1 MTRAAGVDDA
11 GASPRL
17 SVEEDG
23 IAHLVFDAPD
33 RSANILTSGTMQ
45 RLAEILRGLREA
57 CAGGEVRGVLVSSRK
72 PTFIVG
78 ADIGELAAVR
88 GGDAAEAVAR
98 VGHEIFLELE
108 ELPVPTV
115 AAIHGACMGG
125 GTELALACDY
135 RVASDHPKTRIGLPE
150 VRLGILPAWG
160 GTTRLPRLVGLR
172 SALEPLLSAR
182 PLRGS
187 EAKRIGL
194 VDDLLPHPGFPE
206 HAARFLRERIP
217 RPPSRPRRRA
227 TLADRLLVGTPPARR
242 LVLRAARRRVIR
254 KTGGHYPA
262 PLRILD
268 VLGRSVGRPPARG
281 FEAERRAAR
290 DLIGSPV
297 SRNLIHLFHLQ
308 QRARK
313 GLRRV
318 SEEPPAGIGG
328 IGVVGAGT
336 MGGAIAQLA
345 ASRGHPVQ
353 LVDIRREAVSG
364 GLARARSLFDSAV
377 RTRRM
382 TPRQAARGMERIRG
396 SLDYTGFGTLDLVI
410 EAVAERISVKRE
422 VLGKLEAAVGG
433 TCLLA
438 TNTSSL
444 SVSEMAR
451 GLTRPERFLG
461 MHFFNPVHRMPLVE
475 IVRGPRT
482 DGSAVAAAY
491 ALSLAMGKLPVVVG
505 DSPGFLVNRILAPYL
520 NEAGHLLGEGASIGA
535 VDRAATAFGMAMGPL
550 RLIDEVG
557 IEVAARA
564 GENLRAAHGERL
576 AQADAL
582 ARLGAAGRR
591 GRKGGSGFYRYRRGR
606 EAGPDP
612 GAYEAVGTAGRSGPG
627 PPPEVVR
634 DRLLLPMVNE
644 AARAL
649 SEGVTPSARDLDLA
663 MITGAGFPAF
673 RGGLLRH
680 ADREGLPAVVRRLQE
695 LERSSGSRFAPAA
708 LLSRLAEEGRGF
720 HDAFPE

>member
-1 MTRAAGVDDA
+1 MMQAADEA

-17 SVEEDG
+17 SLDDG
-23 IAHLVFDAPD
+23 GLAHLVFDAPD
-33 RSANILTSGTMQ
+33 RSANILTAGTMR
-45 RLAEILRGLREA
+45 RLAEILRGLRDA
-57 CAGGEVRGVLVSSRK
+57 SAAGKVRGVLVSSGK

-78 ADIGELAAVR
+78 ADIGELAEVR
-88 GGDAAEAVAR
+88 GADAAEAVAR
-98 VGHEIFLELE
+98 VGHGIFLELE
-108 ELPVPTV
+108 RLPVPTV

-172 SALEPLLSAR
+172 SALGPLLSGR

-187 EAKRIGL
+187 EARRIGL
-194 VDDLLPHPGFPE
+194 VDDLLPHAGFPE

-217 RPPSRPRRRA
+217 RSPSRRRRA
-227 TLADRLLVGTPPARR
+227 LADLLLDRTPPARR
-242 LVLRAARRRVIR
+242 LVLRAARRRVLR
-254 KTGGHYPA
+254 RTGGHYPA

-268 VLGRSVGRPPARG
+268 VLARSVGRPAARG
-281 FEAERRAAR
+281 FEAERTAAR

-297 SRNLIHLFHLQ
+297 SANLIHVFHLQ

-318 SEEPPAGIGG
+318 SDEPPAGIGG

-345 ASRGHPVQ
+345 ASRGHPVH
-353 LVDIRREAVSG
+353 LLDLRREAVSG
-364 GLARARSLFDSAV
+364 GLARARALFDAAV
-377 RTRRM
+377 RSRRM
-382 TPRQAARGMERIRG
+382 TARQAARGMERIRG
-396 SLDYTGFGTLDLVI
+396 TLDYTGFRALDLVI
-410 EAVAERISVKRE
+410 EAAAERISVKRK
-422 VLGKLEAAVGG
+422 VLGELEAAVGEG
-433 TCLLA
+433 CLLA

-444 SVSEMAR
+444 SVAALAR
-451 GLTRPERFLG
+451 GLGRPERFLG
-461 MHFFNPVHRMPLVE
+461 MHFFQPVHRMPLVE

-491 ALSLAMGKLPVVVG
+491 ALALAMGKLPVVVG
-505 DSPGFLVNRILAPYL
+505 DSPGFLVNRILGPYL
-520 NEAGHLLGEGASIGA
+520 NEAGHLLGEGASIEA
-535 VDRAATAFGMAMGPL
+535 VDRAATAFGMPMGPL

-576 AQADAL
+576 AQAGAL
-582 ARLGAAGRR
+582 TRLGAAGRTGRR
-591 GRKGGSGFYRYRRGR
+591 GGRGFYRYGRGG
-606 EAGPDP
+606 EARPDP
-612 GAYEAVGTAGRSGPG
+612 GAYEAIGRAGGAGPG
-627 PPPEVVR
+627 PPPRVLR
-634 DRLLLPMVNE
+634 ARLLLPMVNE

-649 SEGVTPSARDLDLA
+649 SEGVTASARDLDLA

-680 ADREGLPAVVRRLQE
+680 ADRAGLPAVVRRLLD
-695 LERSSGSRFAPAA
+695 LERSSGPRFAPAP
-708 LLSRLAEEGRGF
+708 LLRRLAEEGRGF

>member
-1 MTRAAGVDDA
+1 MQAAGVEDA
-11 GASPRL
+11 GGSPRL
-17 SVEEDG
+17 SLEG
-23 IAHLVFDAPD
+23 GGLAHLVFDAAD
-33 RSANILTSGTMQ
+33 RSANILTSETMH

-78 ADIGELAAVR
+78 ADLGELAEVR
-88 GGDAAEAVAR
+88 GAEAAEAVAR
-98 VGHEIFLELE
+98 VGHDIFLELE
-108 ELPVPTV
+108 QLPVPTV

-150 VRLGILPAWG
+150 VQLGILPAWG

-172 SALEPLLSAR
+172 SALAPLLSGK

-187 EAKRIGL
+187 EARRIGL
-194 VDDLLPHPGFPE
+194 VDDLLPRSGFPA
-206 HAARFLRERIP
+206 HAARFLKERIP
-217 RPPSRPRRRA
+217 RPPSRTRRRR
-227 TLADRLLVGTPPARR
+227 TLADGLLDHAPPARR
-242 LVLRAARRRVIR
+242 LVLRAARRRVVR

-268 VLGRSVGRPPARG
+268 ALGRSVGRPAARG
-281 FEAERRAAR
+281 FEAEAEAAR

-297 SRNLIHLFHLQ
+297 SRNLIHVFHLQ

-313 GLRRV
+313 GLRRI
-318 SEEPPAGIGG
+318 SEEPPAGIEG

-336 MGGAIAQLA
+336 MGGGIAQLA
-345 ASRGHPVQ
+345 AFRGHPVH
-353 LVDIRREAVSG
+353 LLDLRREAVSG
-364 GLARARSLFDSAV
+364 GLARARALFDAAV
-377 RTRRM
+377 RSRRM

-396 SLDYTGFGTLDLVI
+396 TLDYTGFGALDLVI
-410 EAVAERISVKRE
+410 EAVAERMSVKQE
-422 VLGKLEAAVGG
+422 VLGELEAAVGER
-433 TCLLA
+433 CLLA

-444 SVSEMAR
+444 SVAEMAR
-451 GLTRPERFLG
+451 GLDRPERFLG
-461 MHFFNPVHRMPLVE
+461 MHFFHPVHRMPLVE

-482 DGSAVAAAY
+482 DASAVAAAY

-505 DSPGFLVNRILAPYL
+505 DSPGFLVNRILGPYL
-520 NEAGHLLGEGASIGA
+520 NEAGHLLGEGASIEA
-535 VDRAATAFGMAMGPL
+535 VDRAATAFGMPMGPL

-582 ARLGAAGRR
+582 VRLRSAGRV
-591 GRKGGSGFYRYRRGR
+591 GRKGGSGFYRYRRGG
-606 EAGPDP
+606 EAVPDP
-612 GAYEAVGTAGRSGPG
+612 GAYEAIGRTGGPEGG
-627 PPPEVVR
+627 PPPEMVR
-634 DRLLLPMVNE
+634 DRLLLQMVNE

-649 SEGVTPSARDLDLA
+649 SEGVTASARDLDLA
-663 MITGAGFPAF
+663 MITGAGFPPF

-680 ADREGLPAVVRRLQE
+680 ADRMGIPAVVRRLRE
-695 LERSSGSRFAPAA
+695 LERSSGPRFAPAT
-708 LLSRLAEEGRGF
+708 LLRRLAEEGRGL